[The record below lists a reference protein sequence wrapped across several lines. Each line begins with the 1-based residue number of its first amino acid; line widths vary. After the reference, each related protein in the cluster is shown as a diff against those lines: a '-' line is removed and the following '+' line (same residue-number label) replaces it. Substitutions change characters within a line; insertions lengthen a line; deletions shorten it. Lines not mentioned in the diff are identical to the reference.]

1 MGQQEAMMQEK
12 DAPRVAF
19 DIGGTFTDIVVVTGD
34 RRVRTYKVLSIPEKV
49 AQEVRRPIEAVL
61 NETAHKQLTNLVH
74 GTTLA
79 SNAVLEGKGAITGLI
94 TTRGFRDEIEM
105 RRLARPAVYDFLWQ
119 RNPPLI
125 PRRRRREVT
134 ERITAQGAVFTP
146 LDVEETREALRELQR
161 QKVEAI
167 AISFINSY
175 VNPAHENQAA
185 ALAHELVPEAA
196 LCTSFD
202 VLPEIRE
209 YERSSTTCINAY
221 LMPVVNR
228 YLDSLE
234 GELGSYCNSLRVMQ
248 SNGGVMTS
256 NHARRRPIYIIES
269 GPAAGA
275 LAAAALTRE
284 LGIDRAVSFDM
295 GGTTVKACL
304 IEGSTPIEKNELEV
318 GADANASARY
328 SRGGGYALSIPT
340 LDIVEAGAGG
350 GSIAWID
357 ESGALRVGPTSA
369 GAVPGPV
376 CYQRGGVNPTITDA
390 NVVLGYMNPHAI
402 AGGTVAIHR
411 AAAMHVIEHE
421 LCSRLNLSPLEA
433 AYGVYRVANAAMT
446 RAIRA
451 VTTERGR
458 DPREYVLIAF
468 GGAGPIHAADLASE
482 LGMKQVYIPLF
493 PGLFSALG
501 LLMADVRY
509 DYVQSIPGRL
519 NETDIRQL
527 LQKFE
532 SLAARAREEFSRE
545 NIDSRI
551 VKMERYLDL
560 RYQRQMSEIT
570 IKVPDGVVP
579 SVLLK
584 TLSDSFHAEHERT
597 YGYRR
602 EHEPIAVVNLRMKA
616 LAPANS
622 ISFAELAQAFVR
634 SSDANEPAAETRV
647 AYYGPKVGECL
658 TKIVP
663 RESLLR
669 GSLVGPLVIEEFDT
683 TVVVPPQWSASLDKY
698 GNIILESA
706 G

>member
-1 MGQQEAMMQEK
+1 MQEK
-12 DAPRVAF
+12 DMRDAPRVAF

-34 RRVRTYKVLSIPEKV
+34 HHLRTYKVLSIPEEV
-49 AQEVRRPIEAVL
+49 AHEVRRPIEAVL
-61 NETAHKQLTNLVH
+61 NETGHKRLANLVH
-74 GTTLA
+74 GTTIA

-105 RRLARPAVYDFLWQ
+105 RRLARPAVYDFLWE

-134 ERITAQGAVFTP
+134 ERITAQGAIFTP
-146 LDVEETREALRELQR
+146 LEVEETKEALRELQR

-175 VNPAHENQAA
+175 ANPAHENQAA
-185 ALAHELVPEAA
+185 ALAHELAAEAA
-196 LCTSFD
+196 LCTSFE

-209 YERSSTTCINAY
+209 YERTSTTCINAY

-234 GELGSYCNSLRVMQ
+234 NELGSYCNSLRVMQ

-304 IEGSTPIEKNELEV
+304 IEGSTPIEKNEMEV
-318 GADANASARY
+318 GAEANISARY
-328 SRGGGYALSIPT
+328 SRGGGYALSIPA

-369 GAVPGPV
+369 GAEPGPV
-376 CYQRGGVNPTITDA
+376 CYKRGGINPTITDA
-390 NVVLGYMNPHAI
+390 NVVLGYMNPRAI
-402 AGGTVAIHR
+402 AGGAVAIDR
-411 AAAMHVIEHE
+411 TAAMHVIERE
-421 LCSRLNLSPLEA
+421 LCPRLNLSPLEA
-433 AYGVYRVANAAMT
+433 AHGIYRVANAAMM

-468 GGAGPIHAADLASE
+468 GGAGPIHAADLAAE

-519 NETDIRQL
+519 DAIDMAEL

-532 SLAARAREEFSRE
+532 GLAARAREEFLRE
-545 NIDSRI
+545 NIDPMA

-570 IKVPDGVVP
+570 IKVPDGAVP
-579 SVLLK
+579 STLLQSL
-584 TLSDSFHAEHERT
+584 TDSFHAEHERT

-602 EHEPIAVVNLRMKA
+602 EHEPVAVVNLRMKA

-622 ISFAELAQAFVR
+622 ISFAELAEAFAR
-634 SSDANEPAAETRV
+634 SAGKDEPAMEMRV

-658 TKIVP
+658 TKIVS

-669 GSLVGPLVIEEFDT
+669 GPLEGPLVIEEFDT
-683 TVVVPPQWSASLDKY
+683 TVVVPPQWTAALDKY
-698 GNIILESA
+698 GNIILELA

>member
-1 MGQQEAMMQEK
+1 VHEK

-19 DIGGTFTDIVVVTGD
+19 DIGGTFTDIVVVTAD
-34 RRVRTYKVLSIPEKV
+34 RRLRTYKVLSIPENV
-49 AQEVRRPIEAVL
+49 AQEVRQPIEAVL
-61 NETAHKQLTNLVH
+61 NETGHKQLANLVH
-74 GTTLA
+74 GTTIA
-79 SNAVLEGKGAITGLI
+79 SNAVLEGKGAVTGLI
-94 TTRGFRDEIEM
+94 TTLGFRDEIEM
-105 RRLARPAVYDFLWQ
+105 RRLARPAVYDFLWE

-134 ERITAQGAVFTP
+134 ERITAQGEIFTP
-146 LDVEETREALRELQR
+146 LDVEETKEALRELQR
-161 QKVEAI
+161 QKIEAI
-167 AISFINSY
+167 AICFINSY
-175 VNPAHENQAA
+175 ANPTHENRAA
-185 ALAHELVPEAA
+185 ALAHELLPGTA
-196 LCTSFD
+196 LCTSFE

-209 YERSSTTCINAY
+209 YERTSTTCLNAY

-234 GELGSYCNSLRVMQ
+234 SELAGYCTALRVMQ

-256 NHARRRPIYIIES
+256 DHARRRPIYIIES

-304 IEGSTPIEKNELEV
+304 IEGSAPIEKNEMEV
-318 GADANASARY
+318 GADANISARY
-328 SRGGGYALSIPT
+328 SRGGGYALSIPA

-350 GSIAWID
+350 GSIARID

-376 CYQRGGVNPTITDA
+376 CYKRGGINPTITDA
-390 NVVLGYMNPHAI
+390 NVVLGYMNPQAI
-402 AGGTVAIHR
+402 AGGTVAIDR
-411 AAAMHVIEHE
+411 TAAIDVIERE
-421 LCSRLNLSPLEA
+421 LCPGLNLPPLEA
-433 AYGVYRVANAAMT
+433 AHGIYRVANAAMM

-468 GGAGPIHAADLASE
+468 GGAGPIHAAELAAE

-519 NETDIRQL
+519 DAIDMAEL

-532 SLAARAREEFSRE
+532 GLATRAREEFSRE
-545 NIDSRI
+545 NIDPTV
-551 VKMERYLDL
+551 VKIERYLDL

-570 IKVPDGVVP
+570 MRVPDGVTP
-579 SVLLK
+579 SALLRSL
-584 TLSDSFHAEHERT
+584 TDSFHAEHERT
-597 YGYRR
+597 YGYHRDG
-602 EHEPIAVVNLRMKA
+602 EPVALVNLRMKA

-634 SSDANEPAAETRV
+634 SASAEEPAMEMRV
-647 AYYGPKVGECL
+647 AYYGPKVGDCL
-658 TKIVP
+658 TKIVS
-663 RESLLR
+663 REALLR
-669 GSLVGPLVIEEFDT
+669 GSLEGPVVIEEFDT
-683 TVVVPPQWSASLDKY
+683 TVVVPPQWTASLDKY
-698 GNIILESA
+698 GNITLESA

>member
-1 MGQQEAMMQEK
+1 MQATDMK

-34 RRVRTYKVLSIPEKV
+34 RRLRTYKTLSISEEV
-49 AQEVRRPIEAVL
+49 AQQVRRPIEAVL
-61 NETAHKQLTNLVH
+61 NETGHKHLANLVH
-74 GTTLA
+74 GTTIA
-79 SNAVLEGKGAITGLI
+79 SNSILEGKGAITGLI

-105 RRLARPAVYDFLWQ
+105 RRLARPAVFDFLWE
-119 RNPPLI
+119 RNPPLV
-125 PRRRRREVT
+125 PRRRRREVN
-134 ERITAQGAVFTP
+134 ERITAQGTVFTP
-146 LDVEETREALRELQR
+146 LDVEDTSEALRELQR

-175 VNPAHENQAA
+175 VNPIHENQAA
-185 ALAHELVPEAA
+185 ALAHALAPEIA
-196 LCTSFD
+196 LCTSFE

-209 YERSSTTCINAY
+209 YERTSTTCINAY

-234 GELGSYCNSLRVMQ
+234 SELGNYCKSLRVMQ

-304 IEGSTPIEKNELEV
+304 IEGSSPIEKNEMEV
-318 GADANASARY
+318 GADANMSARY
-328 SRGGGYALSIPT
+328 SRGGGYALSIPA

-369 GAVPGPV
+369 GAAPGPV
-376 CYQRGGVNPTITDA
+376 CYKRGGINPTITDA
-390 NVVLGYMNPHAI
+390 NVVLGYMNPRAI
-402 AGGTVAIHR
+402 ARGTVAIDR
-411 AAAMHVIEHE
+411 AAAIHVLERE
-421 LCSRLNLSPLEA
+421 LCPRLNLSPLEA
-433 AYGVYRVANAAMT
+433 AYGIYRVANAAMM
-446 RAIRA
+446 RALRA

-458 DPREYVLIAF
+458 DPRDYVLIAF
-468 GGAGPIHAADLASE
+468 GGAGPIHAADLAAE

-519 NETDIRQL
+519 DTIEMAEL

-532 SLAARAREEFSRE
+532 GLAARAREEFLRE
-545 NIDSRI
+545 NVDPDI

-570 IKVPDGVVP
+570 IKVPGGITP
-579 SVLLK
+579 SVPMR
-584 TLSDSFHAEHERT
+584 TLTDAFHAEHERT

-602 EHEPIAVVNLRMKA
+602 EHESVAVVNLRMKA
-616 LAPANS
+616 LAPANAV
-622 ISFAELAQAFVR
+622 SFAELAEAFVR
-634 SSDANEPAAETRV
+634 SAGKDEPAPETRV
-647 AYYGPKVGECL
+647 AYYGPEVRECL
-658 TKIVP
+658 TKIVA
-663 RESLLR
+663 RESLLGGPR
-669 GSLVGPLVIEEFDT
+669 EGPLVIEEFDT
-683 TVVVPPQWSASLDKY
+683 TVVVPPQWGASLDKY
-698 GNIILESA
+698 GNIRLESIR
-706 G
+706 

>member
-1 MGQQEAMMQEK
+1 MGQQGTMVQK
-12 DAPRVAF
+12 KHVPRVAF

-34 RRVRTYKVLSIPEKV
+34 RRLRTYRVLSIPEKV
-49 AQEVRRPIEAVL
+49 AQEVRRPIEKVL
-61 NETAHKQLTNLVH
+61 SETGHERLANLVH
-74 GTTLA
+74 GTTIA
-79 SNAVLEGKGAITGLI
+79 SNAVLEGKGAVTGLI

-105 RRLARPAVYDFLWQ
+105 RRLAGPAMFDFLWE

-134 ERITAQGAVFTP
+134 ERITAQGAIFTP
-146 LDVEETREALRELQR
+146 LNVEETKEALRELQR

-167 AISFINSY
+167 AICFINSY
-175 VNPAHENQAA
+175 TNPTHENQAA
-185 ALAHELVPEAA
+185 SLAHELAAEAA
-196 LCTSFD
+196 LCTSFE

-209 YERSSTTCINAY
+209 YERTSTTCINAY

-234 GELGSYCNSLRVMQ
+234 SELGSYCNSLRVMQ

-304 IEGSTPIEKNELEV
+304 IEGSTPIEKNEMEV
-318 GADANASARY
+318 GADANISARY
-328 SRGGGYALSIPT
+328 SRGGGYALSIPA

-350 GSIAWID
+350 GSIAWVN

-376 CYQRGGVNPTITDA
+376 CYKLGGSNPTITDA
-390 NVVLGYMNPHAI
+390 NVVLGYMNPRAI
-402 AGGTVAIHR
+402 AGGTVAIDR
-411 AAAMHVIEHE
+411 PAAMHVIERE
-421 LCSRLNLSPLEA
+421 LCPRLNLSPLEA
-433 AYGVYRVANAAMT
+433 AHGIYRVANAAMM

-468 GGAGPIHAADLASE
+468 GGAGPIHAADLAAE
-482 LGMKQVYIPLF
+482 LGMKKVYIPLF

-519 NETDIRQL
+519 DAIDMVEL

-532 SLAARAREEFSRE
+532 SLAARARQEFSRE
-545 NIDSRI
+545 NIDPTI

-570 IKVPDGVVP
+570 IRVPDDVTP
-579 SVLLK
+579 SVLPRSL
-584 TLSDSFHAEHERT
+584 TDSFHAEHERT

-602 EHEPIAVVNLRMKA
+602 DHEPVAVVNLRMKA

-622 ISFAELAQAFVR
+622 ISFAELAQAFLR
-634 SSDANEPAAETRV
+634 SAGANEPATEMRV

-669 GSLVGPLVIEEFDT
+669 GPLEGPLVIEEFDT
-683 TVVVPPQWSASLDKY
+683 TVVVPPQWTASLDKY
-698 GNIILESA
+698 GNITLESA

>member
-1 MGQQEAMMQEK
+1 MMQQRDMR

-34 RRVRTYKVLSIPEKV
+34 RRLRTFKVLSIPEEV
-49 AQEVRRPIEAVL
+49 AHEVRRPIEAVL
-61 NETAHKQLTNLVH
+61 NETGYKHLANLVH
-74 GTTLA
+74 GTTIA
-79 SNAVLEGKGAITGLI
+79 SNAVLEGKGAVTGLI

-105 RRLARPAVYDFLWQ
+105 RRLARPAVFDFLWE
-119 RNPPLI
+119 RNPPII

-134 ERITAQGAVFTP
+134 ERITAKGAIFTA
-146 LDVEETREALRELQR
+146 LDVEETKEALRELQR
-161 QKVEAI
+161 HKVEAI

-175 VNPAHENQAA
+175 VNPTHENQAA
-185 ALAHELVPEAA
+185 ALARELVPEAA
-196 LCTSFD
+196 LCTSFE

-209 YERSSTTCINAY
+209 YERTSTTCLNAY

-234 GELGSYCNSLRVMQ
+234 NELGRYCNSLRIMQ

-275 LAAAALTRE
+275 LASAALTRE

-304 IEGSTPIEKNELEV
+304 IEGSTPIEKNEMDV
-318 GADANASARY
+318 GAEANISARY
-328 SRGGGYALSIPT
+328 SRGGGYALSIPA

-376 CYQRGGVNPTITDA
+376 CYKRGGVNPTITDA
-390 NVVLGYMNPHAI
+390 NVVLGYMNPQAI
-402 AGGTVAIHR
+402 AGGTVAIDR
-411 AAAMHVIEHE
+411 AAAIHEIERE
-421 LCSRLNLSPLEA
+421 LCSRLNLSLVEA
-433 AYGVYRVANAAMT
+433 AYGIYRVANAAMM

-468 GGAGPIHAADLASE
+468 GGAGPIHAADLAAE

-519 NETDIRQL
+519 DAIDAAEL

-532 SLAARAREEFSRE
+532 GLAVRAREEFLRE
-545 NIDSRI
+545 NIDPAI

-560 RYQRQMSEIT
+560 KYQRQMSEIT
-570 IKVPDGVVP
+570 IKMPDGIAP
-579 SVLLK
+579 SALLRAL
-584 TLSDSFHAEHERT
+584 TDSFHAEHERT

-602 EHEPIAVVNLRMKA
+602 DNEPVAVVNLRMKA

-622 ISFAELAQAFVR
+622 ISFAELAGAFVR
-634 SSDANEPAAETRV
+634 SAGTNEPATEMRV

-658 TKIVP
+658 TKIVS

-669 GSLVGPLVIEEFDT
+669 GALKGPLVIEEFDT
-683 TVVVPPQWSASLDKY
+683 TVVVPPQWTASLDKY
-698 GNIILESA
+698 GNITLESV

>member
-1 MGQQEAMMQEK
+1 MGQQGTMLQEK
-12 DAPRVAF
+12 HAPRVAF

-34 RRVRTYKVLSIPEKV
+34 RRLRTYKVLSIPEKV
-49 AQEVRRPIEAVL
+49 AQEVRRPIEKVL
-61 NETAHKQLTNLVH
+61 NETGHKLLANLVH
-74 GTTLA
+74 GTTIA
-79 SNAVLEGKGAITGLI
+79 SNAVLEGKGAVTGLI

-105 RRLARPAVYDFLWQ
+105 RRLARPAVFDFLWE

-134 ERITAQGAVFTP
+134 ERITAQGAIFTP
-146 LDVEETREALRELQR
+146 LNVEETKEALRELQR

-167 AISFINSY
+167 AICFINSY
-175 VNPAHENQAA
+175 TNPTHENQAA
-185 ALAHELVPEAA
+185 ALAHELAAEAA
-196 LCTSFD
+196 LCTSFE

-209 YERSSTTCINAY
+209 YERTSTTCINAY
-221 LMPVVNR
+221 LMPIVNR

-234 GELGSYCNSLRVMQ
+234 SELGSYCNSLRVMQ

-284 LGIDRAVSFDM
+284 LSIDRAVSFDM

-304 IEGSTPIEKNELEV
+304 IEGSTPIEKNEMEV
-318 GADANASARY
+318 GADANISARY
-328 SRGGGYALSIPT
+328 SRGGGYALSIPA

-350 GSIAWID
+350 GSIAWVD

-376 CYQRGGVNPTITDA
+376 CYTRGGSNPTITDA
-390 NVVLGYMNPHAI
+390 NVVLGYMNPRAI
-402 AGGTVAIHR
+402 AGGTVAIDR
-411 AAAMHVIEHE
+411 PAAIHVIERE
-421 LCSRLNLSPLEA
+421 LCPRLNLSPLEA
-433 AYGVYRVANAAMT
+433 AHGIYRVANAAMM

-468 GGAGPIHAADLASE
+468 GGAGPIHAADLAAE
-482 LGMKQVYIPLF
+482 LGMKKVYIPLF

-519 NETDIRQL
+519 DAIDMVEL

-532 SLAARAREEFSRE
+532 SLAARARQEFSGE
-545 NIDSRI
+545 NIDPTI

-570 IKVPDGVVP
+570 IRVPDDVTP
-579 SVLLK
+579 SVLPRSL
-584 TLSDSFHAEHERT
+584 TDSFHAEHERT

-602 EHEPIAVVNLRMKA
+602 DHEPVAAVNLRMKA

-622 ISFAELAQAFVR
+622 ISFAELAQAFLR
-634 SSDANEPAAETRV
+634 SAGANEPATEMRM

-669 GSLVGPLVIEEFDT
+669 GPLEGPLVIEEFDT
-683 TVVVPPQWSASLDKY
+683 TVVVPPQWTASLDKY
-698 GNIILESA
+698 GNITLELA

>member
-1 MGQQEAMMQEK
+1 VHEK

-19 DIGGTFTDIVVVTGD
+19 DIGGTFTDIVVVTAD
-34 RRVRTYKVLSIPEKV
+34 RRLRTYKVLSIPENV
-49 AQEVRRPIEAVL
+49 AQEVRQPIEAVL
-61 NETAHKQLTNLVH
+61 NETGHKQLANLVH
-74 GTTLA
+74 GTTIA
-79 SNAVLEGKGAITGLI
+79 SNAVLEGKGAVTGLI
-94 TTRGFRDEIEM
+94 TTLGFRDEIEM
-105 RRLARPAVYDFLWQ
+105 RRLARPAVYDFLWE

-134 ERITAQGAVFTP
+134 ERITAQGEIFTP
-146 LDVEETREALRELQR
+146 LDVEETKEALRELQR
-161 QKVEAI
+161 QKIGAI
-167 AISFINSY
+167 AVCFINSY
-175 VNPAHENQAA
+175 ANPTHENRAA
-185 ALAHELVPEAA
+185 ALAHELLPGTA
-196 LCTSFD
+196 LCTSFE

-209 YERSSTTCINAY
+209 YERTSTTCLNAY

-234 GELGSYCNSLRVMQ
+234 SELADYCTALRVMQ

-256 NHARRRPIYIIES
+256 DHARRRPIYIIES
-269 GPAAGA
+269 GPAAGS

-304 IEGSTPIEKNELEV
+304 IEGSAPIEKNEMEV
-318 GADANASARY
+318 GADANISARY
-328 SRGGGYALSIPT
+328 SRGGGYALSIPA

-350 GSIAWID
+350 GSIARID
-357 ESGALRVGPTSA
+357 ESGALRVGPASA

-376 CYQRGGVNPTITDA
+376 CYKRGGINPTITDA
-390 NVVLGYMNPHAI
+390 NVVLGYMNPQAI
-402 AGGTVAIHR
+402 AGGTVAIDR
-411 AAAMHVIEHE
+411 TAAIDVIERE
-421 LCSRLNLSPLEA
+421 LCPGLNLPLLEA
-433 AYGVYRVANAAMT
+433 AHGIYRVANAAMM

-468 GGAGPIHAADLASE
+468 GGAGPIHAAELAAE

-519 NETDIRQL
+519 DAIDMAEL

-532 SLAARAREEFSRE
+532 GLAARAREEFSRE
-545 NIDSRI
+545 NIDPTV
-551 VKMERYLDL
+551 VKIERYLDL

-570 IKVPDGVVP
+570 MRVPDGVTP
-579 SVLLK
+579 SALLRSL
-584 TLSDSFHAEHERT
+584 TDSFHAEHERT
-597 YGYRR
+597 YGYHRDD
-602 EHEPIAVVNLRMKA
+602 EPVALVNLRMKA

-634 SSDANEPAAETRV
+634 SASAEEPAMETRV

-658 TKIVP
+658 TKIVS
-663 RESLLR
+663 REALLR
-669 GSLVGPLVIEEFDT
+669 GSLEGPVVIEEFDT
-683 TVVVPPQWSASLDKY
+683 TVVVPPQWTASLDKY
-698 GNIILESA
+698 GNITLDSA

>member
-1 MGQQEAMMQEK
+1 MGQQGTMVQEK
-12 DAPRVAF
+12 HAPRVAF

-34 RRVRTYKVLSIPEKV
+34 RRLRTYKVLSIPEKV
-49 AQEVRRPIEAVL
+49 AQEVRRPIEKVL
-61 NETAHKQLTNLVH
+61 NETGHERLANLVH
-74 GTTLA
+74 GTTIA
-79 SNAVLEGKGAITGLI
+79 SNAVLEGKGAVTGLI

-105 RRLARPAVYDFLWQ
+105 RRLARPAVFDFLWE

-125 PRRRRREVT
+125 PRRRRREVN
-134 ERITAQGAVFTP
+134 ERITAHGAILTP
-146 LDVEETREALRELQR
+146 LNVEETKEALRELQR

-167 AISFINSY
+167 AICFINSY
-175 VNPAHENQAA
+175 TNPTHENQAA
-185 ALAHELVPEAA
+185 ALAHELAAEAS
-196 LCTSFD
+196 LCTSFE

-209 YERSSTTCINAY
+209 YERTSTTCINAY

-234 GELGSYCNSLRVMQ
+234 SELGSYCNSLRVMQ

-304 IEGSTPIEKNELEV
+304 IEGSTPIEKNEMEV
-318 GADANASARY
+318 GADANISARY
-328 SRGGGYALSIPT
+328 SRGGGYALSIPA

-350 GSIAWID
+350 GSIAWVD

-376 CYQRGGVNPTITDA
+376 CYKRGGSNPTITDA
-390 NVVLGYMNPHAI
+390 NVVLGYMNPRAI
-402 AGGTVAIHR
+402 AGGTVAIDR
-411 AAAMHVIEHE
+411 PAAMHVIERE
-421 LCSRLNLSPLEA
+421 LCPRLNLSPLEA
-433 AYGVYRVANAAMT
+433 AHGIYRVANAAMM

-468 GGAGPIHAADLASE
+468 GGAGPIHAADLAAE
-482 LGMKQVYIPLF
+482 LGMKKVYIPLF

-519 NETDIRQL
+519 DAIDMVEL

-532 SLAARAREEFSRE
+532 SLAARARQEFSRE
-545 NIDSRI
+545 NIDPTI

-570 IKVPDGVVP
+570 IRVPDDVTP
-579 SVLLK
+579 SVLPRSL
-584 TLSDSFHAEHERT
+584 TDSFHAEHERT

-602 EHEPIAVVNLRMKA
+602 DHEPVAVVNLRMKA

-622 ISFAELAQAFVR
+622 ISFAELAQAFLR
-634 SSDANEPAAETRV
+634 SAGANEPAPEMRV

-669 GSLVGPLVIEEFDT
+669 GPLAGPLVIEEYDT
-683 TVVVPPQWSASLDKY
+683 TVVVPPQWTASLDKY
-698 GNIILESA
+698 GNITLESA

>member
-1 MGQQEAMMQEK
+1 MMQQRDMR

-19 DIGGTFTDIVVVTGD
+19 DIGGTFTDVVVVTGD
-34 RRVRTYKVLSIPEKV
+34 RRLRTFKVLSIPEEV

-61 NETAHKQLTNLVH
+61 NETGYKHLANLVH
-74 GTTLA
+74 GTTIA
-79 SNAVLEGKGAITGLI
+79 SNAVLEGKGAVTGLI

-105 RRLARPAVYDFLWQ
+105 RRLARPAVYDFLWE
-119 RNPPLI
+119 RNPPLV

-134 ERITAQGAVFTP
+134 ERITAKGVIFTP
-146 LDVEETREALRELQR
+146 LDIEETKEALRELQR

-175 VNPAHENQAA
+175 TNPVHENQAG
-185 ALAHELVPEAA
+185 ALARELVPEAT
-196 LCTSFD
+196 LCTSFE

-209 YERSSTTCINAY
+209 YERTSTACINAY

-234 GELGSYCNSLRVMQ
+234 SELGGYCNSLRIMQ

-256 NHARRRPIYIIES
+256 NHARRRPIYVIES

-275 LAAAALTRE
+275 LASAALTRE

-304 IEGSTPIEKNELEV
+304 IEGSTPIEKNEMEV
-318 GADANASARY
+318 GAEANISARY
-328 SRGGGYALSIPT
+328 SRGGGYALSIPA

-376 CYQRGGVNPTITDA
+376 CYQRGGINPTVTDA
-390 NVVLGYMNPHAI
+390 NVVLGYMNPQAI
-402 AGGTVAIHR
+402 AGVTVAIDRPAAVDAIER
-411 AAAMHVIEHE
+411 A
-421 LCSRLNLSPLEA
+421 LCSRLNLSLLEA
-433 AYGVYRVANAAMT
+433 AHGIYRVANAAMM

-468 GGAGPIHAADLASE
+468 GGAGPIHAADLAAE
-482 LGMKQVYIPLF
+482 LGVKQVYIPLF

-519 NETDIRQL
+519 DAIDMAEL

-532 SLAARAREEFSRE
+532 DLATRAREEFLRE
-545 NIDSRI
+545 NINPAI
-551 VKMERYLDL
+551 IKMERYLDL

-570 IKVPDGVVP
+570 IRMPDSVAP
-579 SVLLK
+579 SALLGAL
-584 TLSDSFHAEHERT
+584 TDSFHAEHGRT

-602 EHEPIAVVNLRMKA
+602 ENEPVAVVNLRMKA

-622 ISFAELAQAFVR
+622 ISFAELAEAFVR
-634 SSDANEPAAETRV
+634 SAGQDEPVAEARV
-647 AYYGPKVGECL
+647 AYYGPDVGECL
-658 TKIVP
+658 TKIVS

-669 GSLVGPLVIEEFDT
+669 GSLKGPLIIEEFDT
-683 TVVVPPQWSASLDKY
+683 TIVVPPQWTASLDKY
-698 GNIILESA
+698 GNITLESV

>member
-1 MGQQEAMMQEK
+1 
-12 DAPRVAF
+12 
-19 DIGGTFTDIVVVTGD
+19 VVVTAD
-34 RRVRTYKVLSIPEKV
+34 RRLRTYKVLSIPENV
-49 AQEVRRPIEAVL
+49 AQEVRQPIEAVL
-61 NETAHKQLTNLVH
+61 NETGHEQLANLVH
-74 GTTLA
+74 GTTIA
-79 SNAVLEGKGAITGLI
+79 SNAVLEGKGAVTGLI
-94 TTRGFRDEIEM
+94 TTLGFRDEIEM
-105 RRLARPAVYDFLWQ
+105 RRLARPAVYDFLWE

-134 ERITAQGAVFTP
+134 ERITAQGEIFTP
-146 LDVEETREALRELQR
+146 LDVEETKEALRELQR
-161 QKVEAI
+161 QKIEAI
-167 AISFINSY
+167 AICFINSY
-175 VNPAHENQAA
+175 ANPTHENRAA
-185 ALAHELVPEAA
+185 ALAHELLPGTA
-196 LCTSFD
+196 LCTSFE

-209 YERSSTTCINAY
+209 YERTSTTCLNAY

-234 GELGSYCNSLRVMQ
+234 SELAGYCTALRVMQ

-256 NHARRRPIYIIES
+256 DHARRRPIYIIES

-304 IEGSTPIEKNELEV
+304 IEGSAPNEKNEMEV
-318 GADANASARY
+318 GADANISARY
-328 SRGGGYALSIPT
+328 SRGGGYALSIPA

-350 GSIAWID
+350 GSIARID

-376 CYQRGGVNPTITDA
+376 CYKRGGINPTITDA
-390 NVVLGYMNPHAI
+390 NVVLGYMNPQAI
-402 AGGTVAIHR
+402 AGGTVAIDR
-411 AAAMHVIEHE
+411 TAAIDVIERE
-421 LCSRLNLSPLEA
+421 LCPGLNLPPLEA
-433 AYGVYRVANAAMT
+433 AHGVYRVANAAMM

-468 GGAGPIHAADLASE
+468 GGAGPIHAAELAAE

-519 NETDIRQL
+519 DAIDMAEL

-532 SLAARAREEFSRE
+532 GLAARAREEFSRE
-545 NIDSRI
+545 NIDPTV
-551 VKMERYLDL
+551 VKIERYLDL

-570 IKVPDGVVP
+570 MRVPDGVTP
-579 SVLLK
+579 SALLRSL
-584 TLSDSFHAEHERT
+584 TDSFHAEHERT
-597 YGYRR
+597 YGYHRDG
-602 EHEPIAVVNLRMKA
+602 EPVALVNLRMKA

-634 SSDANEPAAETRV
+634 SASAEEPAMETRV

-658 TKIVP
+658 TKIVS
-663 RESLLR
+663 REALLR
-669 GSLVGPLVIEEFDT
+669 GSLEGPVVIEEFDT
-683 TVVVPPQWSASLDKY
+683 TIVVPPQWTASLDKY
-698 GNIILESA
+698 GNITLESA

>member
-1 MGQQEAMMQEK
+1 
-12 DAPRVAF
+12 
-19 DIGGTFTDIVVVTGD
+19 
-34 RRVRTYKVLSIPEKV
+34 
-49 AQEVRRPIEAVL
+49 VL
-61 NETAHKQLTNLVH
+61 NETGHQQLANLVH
-74 GTTLA
+74 GTTIA
-79 SNAVLEGKGAITGLI
+79 SNAVLEGKGAVTGLI
-94 TTRGFRDEIEM
+94 TTLGFRDEIEM
-105 RRLARPAVYDFLWQ
+105 RRLARPAVYDFLWE

-134 ERITAQGAVFTP
+134 ERITAQGEIFTP
-146 LDVEETREALRELQR
+146 LDVEETKEALRELQR
-161 QKVEAI
+161 QKIEAI
-167 AISFINSY
+167 AICFINSY
-175 VNPAHENQAA
+175 ANPTHENRAA
-185 ALAHELVPEAA
+185 ALAHELLPGTA
-196 LCTSFD
+196 LCTSFE

-209 YERSSTTCINAY
+209 YERTSTTCLNAY

-234 GELGSYCNSLRVMQ
+234 SELAGYCTALRVMQ

-256 NHARRRPIYIIES
+256 DHARRRPIYIIES

-304 IEGSTPIEKNELEV
+304 IEGSAPIEKNEMEV
-318 GADANASARY
+318 GADANISARY
-328 SRGGGYALSIPT
+328 SRGGGYALSIPA

-350 GSIAWID
+350 GSIARID
-357 ESGALRVGPTSA
+357 ESGALRVGPASA

-376 CYQRGGVNPTITDA
+376 CYKRGGINPTITDA
-390 NVVLGYMNPHAI
+390 NVVLGYMNPQAI
-402 AGGTVAIHR
+402 AGGTVAIDR
-411 AAAMHVIEHE
+411 TAAIDVIERE
-421 LCSRLNLSPLEA
+421 LCPGLNLPPLEA
-433 AYGVYRVANAAMT
+433 AHGIYRVANAAMM

-468 GGAGPIHAADLASE
+468 GGAGPIHAAELAAE

-519 NETDIRQL
+519 DAIDMAEL

-532 SLAARAREEFSRE
+532 GLAARAREEFSRE
-545 NIDSRI
+545 NIDPTV
-551 VKMERYLDL
+551 VKIERYLDL

-570 IKVPDGVVP
+570 MRVPDGVTP
-579 SVLLK
+579 SALLRSL
-584 TLSDSFHAEHERT
+584 TDSFHAEHERT
-597 YGYRR
+597 YGYHRDG
-602 EHEPIAVVNLRMKA
+602 EPVALVNLRMKA

-634 SSDANEPAAETRV
+634 SASAEEPAVETRV

-658 TKIVP
+658 TKIVS
-663 RESLLR
+663 REALLR
-669 GSLVGPLVIEEFDT
+669 GSLEGPVVIEEFDT
-683 TVVVPPQWSASLDKY
+683 TVVVPPQWTASLDKY
-698 GNIILESA
+698 GNITLESA